1 MNQRLGVTDHALIR
15 YLERVGG
22 FEIEALRR
30 DIAHRL
36 QPASDAG
43 AASVVIDG
51 HVYLI
56 GRADPRGP
64 SVVTVLPVSM
74 SLRRTLR

>member
-1 MNQRLGVTDHALIR
+1 MSQRLGVTDHALIR

-22 FEIEALRR
+22 FQMEALRR

-36 QPASDAG
+36 QPYADTG
-43 AASVVIDG
+43 ACSVVIDG
-51 HVYLI
+51 HVYMI

-74 SLRRTLR
+74 SLRRSLR